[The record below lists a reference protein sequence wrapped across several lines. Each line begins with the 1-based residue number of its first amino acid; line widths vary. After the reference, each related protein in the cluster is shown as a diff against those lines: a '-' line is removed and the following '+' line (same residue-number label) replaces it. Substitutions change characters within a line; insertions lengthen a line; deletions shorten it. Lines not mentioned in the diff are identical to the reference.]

1 LDSRDRSSWARSRS
15 PAAKETPPLLR
26 RRLINRKGSPN
37 QTGQVRGQGRWNF
50 FGWLDSESWQVWSAR
65 SFAVFGNSG
74 LERNASN
81 LGETGWSR
89 GGSSTAVQRS
99 DTTRPL
105 PSPSALLW
113 SKLQNRNKTK
123 GRKKSAS
130 VALCRGRNN
139 SAVGGGVAV
148 VDLSRRRVLLRA
160 DMVMVRVQ
168 YRLGS
173 THLSAPR
180 AQGGFVPRWMNSNTE
195 ASSRSRAKP

>member
-1 LDSRDRSSWARSRS
+1 V
-15 PAAKETPPLLR
+15 E
-26 RRLINRKGSPN
+26 G
-37 QTGQVRGQGRWNF
+37 
-50 FGWLDSESWQVWSAR
+50 
-65 SFAVFGNSG
+65 
-74 LERNASN
+74 
-81 LGETGWSR
+81 
-89 GGSSTAVQRS
+89 VQPQS
-99 DTTRPL
+99 
-105 PSPSALLW
+105 SALHHEAAAVPVCFAL
-113 SKLQNRNKTK
+113 SELEKQNE
-123 GRKKSAS
+123 RKKSAS
-130 VALCRGRNN
+130 VALRRGRTN